1 MARRDT
7 RELILQTSLAL
18 FNEQGEPNVS
28 TNEIALEADI
38 SPGNLYY
45 HFRNRDEISLELFKR
60 YLLEMSPLLEPA
72 EDSEAPG
79 LDELYLRLHLLFE
92 TMGRYRFI
100 YRNLADL
107 YARIDNLRQAM
118 NGLLGRKE
126 AALHHLVARLRDADM
141 MTIDADDEDA
151 LVANTLVQ
159 MTFWIGYAEVRDA
172 DGLDDGTA
180 LAVAAARVLYLFIPY
195 LEEPGA
201 GQFRALARDYLD
213 A

>member
-45 HFRNRDEISLELFKR
+45 HFHNRDEISLELFKR
-60 YLLEMSPLLEPA
+60 YLVELTPLLEPA
-72 EDSEAPG
+72 EETEPPG
-79 LDELYLRLHLLFE
+79 IEELYLRLHLIFE
-92 TMGRYRFI
+92 AMGRYRFI

-107 YARIDNLRQAM
+107 YQRIDNLRQAIS
-118 NGLLGRKE
+118 GLLGRIE
-126 AALHHLVARLRDADM
+126 AALKHLLERLERAGMMSISHADA
-141 MTIDADDEDA
+141 DA
-151 LVANTLVQ
+151 LVSNVVLQ
-159 MTFWIGYAEVRDA
+159 MTYWIGYAEVRDPE
-172 DGLDDGTA
+172 GLNDGTA
-180 LAVAAARVLYLFIPY
+180 LTTAAGRVLYLFVPY
-195 LEEPGA
+195 LAPRQAE
-201 GQFRALARDYLD
+201 QFRTLAEDYLN